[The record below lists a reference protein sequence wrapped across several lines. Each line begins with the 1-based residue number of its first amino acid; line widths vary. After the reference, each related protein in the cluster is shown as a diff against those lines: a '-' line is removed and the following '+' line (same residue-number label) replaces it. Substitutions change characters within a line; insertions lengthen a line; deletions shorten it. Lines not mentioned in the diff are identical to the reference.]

1 MHAEPAGAFA
11 ALDPADTAALD
22 AAIGALLQ
30 RPVEGPEALEG
41 FLLEGG
47 ALAARVL
54 GEGSRRMVAMN
65 RNTEDAEAMTAVIG
79 FQREVGPT
87 WERGAHA
94 LNQRLLQSPAIADL
108 PDYYA
113 LYRRD
118 AVTAAELFRENNIE
132 LGILEA
138 ELGNRFQQLQGAATV
153 ELDGEALP
161 VPVARQLLQE
171 PDRALRERAWRA
183 AMART
188 EADADAVDD
197 IFDEMV
203 SVRSR
208 MAANAGFGPAEG
220 GYVAYQFKAMA
231 RHDYSPADCRR
242 FHAAVERVLVPALH
256 RIAALRSARL
266 GVSPIRPWDLNVS
279 MLGEGAAKPFRD
291 VAHLT
296 AAARRVL
303 GAVDPR
309 FEHDF
314 DRLAAAGRL
323 DLDARPAKAP
333 GAYMADIADEPLP
346 FIFANSTG
354 GRRDLMTLLHE
365 GGHAFHA
372 LLARPQ
378 RLMSY
383 RWAPT
388 EFSEVASMSMELL
401 GLDVLDEILAEGGDD
416 QPLSA
421 VDVKELRAEA
431 LLHVIALFPMVAR
444 LDAFQHE
451 VYAQPSL
458 DRHARRALWA
468 GLDARYAPTSDWSGL
483 EAQRGLS
490 WQGVPHPFTHP
501 LYFIEYA
508 IAQLGALQVRA
519 RARADR
525 AGAVTAYREA
535 LALGGSAPLDQL
547 FHAAG
552 ARLSMDESTLE
563 ALVLPVV
570 DELEALLG

>member
-1 MHAEPAGAFA
+1 MNDAPADAYA
-11 ALDPADTAALD
+11 NLDPADPAALE
-22 AAIGALLQ
+22 AELHALME
-30 RPVEGPEALEG
+30 VSVDETDALES
-41 FLLEGG
+41 FLLRGG

-65 RNTEDAEAMTAVIG
+65 RNTEDAAAMTAVIG
-79 FQREVGPT
+79 FQREVGPA
-87 WERGAHA
+87 WERGANA
-94 LNQRLLQSPAIADL
+94 LNQRLLQSPAIGAL
-108 PDYYA
+108 PAYYG

-118 AVTAAELFRENNIE
+118 AVTAAELFRESNVE

-153 ELDGEALP
+153 EVEGEALP

-171 PDRALRERAWRA
+171 PDRALRERVWRA
-183 AMART
+183 AMDRT

-208 MAANAGFGPAEG
+208 IAANAGFGPAEG

-231 RHDYSPADCRR
+231 RHDYTPADCRT
-242 FHAAVERVLVPALH
+242 FHGAVERVLVPALH
-256 RIAALRSARL
+256 RIAALRSKRL
-266 GVSPIRPWDLNVS
+266 GISPIRPWDLNVS
-279 MLGEGAAKPFRD
+279 LLGEGTAKPFRD
-291 VAHLT
+291 VDHLIGT
-296 AAARRVL
+296 ARRIFR
-303 GAVDPR
+303 AVDPR
-309 FEHDF
+309 FEADF

-372 LLARPQ
+372 LLSRPQ

-401 GLDVLDEILAEGGDD
+401 GLDVLDVILAEGGPD

-421 VDVKELRAEA
+421 VDIKELRAEA
-431 LLHVIALFPMVAR
+431 LLHVISLFPMVAR

-451 VYAQPSL
+451 VYANPSM
-458 DRHARRALWA
+458 DRYSRRALWA
-468 GLDARYAPTSDWSGL
+468 ELDARYAPTSDWSGL

-490 WQGVPHPFTHP
+490 WQGVPHPFTPP

-525 AGAVTAYREA
+525 SQAVSAYRGA
-535 LALGGSAPLDQL
+535 LALGGSAPLDHL
-547 FHAAG
+547 FAAAG
-552 ARLSMDESTLE
+552 AKLSMDEAMLE

-570 DELEALLG
+570 DELEGLLG